1 MKTSFYMS
9 QSIKRKKPNKK
20 YGILYVCAMKTESKY
35 CLNNWGIK
43 SFFLFSIKLDHLN
56 LDIDACRILSS
67 SYEMKIRKKSRDVK
81 FCVGVPDGKKFYK
94 PHLKNFY
101 SPRASHYFA
110 DFFFV
115 WIYGIIIFRDSAK
128 YINKLNCRKIY
139 NIYLG
144 KNSISNKIYLIS
156 IPHE

>member
-94 PHLKNFY
+94 PHLKNLY
-101 SPRASHYFA
+101 SPRDSHYFA
-110 DFFFV
+110 DFFFI
-115 WIYGIIIFRDSAK
+115 WICGIIILGIQQNTSTN
-128 YINKLNCRKIY
+128 YIAEKIY
-139 NIYLG
+139 DIYVD
-144 KNSISNKIYLIS
+144 KI
-156 IPHE
+156 